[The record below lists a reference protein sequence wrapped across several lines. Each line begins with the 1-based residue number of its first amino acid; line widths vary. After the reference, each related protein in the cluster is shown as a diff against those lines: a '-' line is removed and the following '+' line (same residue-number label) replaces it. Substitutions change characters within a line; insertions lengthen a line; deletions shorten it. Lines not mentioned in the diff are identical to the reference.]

1 MCYFSLFLPFVE
13 VLLQTYI
20 HILQLKINEENSEK
34 RKEQDIIQI
43 ATKNYDEKADEHS
56 RHSHSEPN
64 AEAWTEC
71 KDFPRY
77 CISAK

>member
-43 ATKNYDEKADEHS
+43 SADGKADEHS

-77 CISAK
+77 LS

>member
-1 MCYFSLFLPFVE
+1 ME

-43 ATKNYDEKADEHS
+43 SAAFYTILVQDTFRFKNEK
-56 RHSHSEPN
+56 
-64 AEAWTEC
+64 
-71 KDFPRY
+71 K
-77 CISAK
+77 

>member
-1 MCYFSLFLPFVE
+1 ME

-34 RKEQDIIQI
+34 RKEQDIFQI
-43 ATKNYDEKADEHS
+43 SADGKANEYSKHS
-56 RHSHSEPN
+56 ASEPN

-71 KDFPRY
+71 KDFSRY

>member
-71 KDFPRY
+71 KDFSRY